1 MIKSEVQLAYQAAL
15 ACLTRREYCEAELRA
30 KLLQRG
36 CDAIAID
43 SALERLKDYGYLSD
57 VRYAEAFLRYRL
69 KKGEALWLI
78 SSQARQKGVDE
89 AAWTQALADVEED
102 YDAKQACLA
111 VLRKR
116 DPQQRWRSDIK
127 MKQRQIRYLKNKGFD
142 AATVMQALNDEG
154 EA

>member
-1 MIKSEVQLAYQAAL
+1 MIQSEVQLAYQAAL
-15 ACLTRREYCEAELRA
+15 SCVTRREYCEAELRA

-36 CDAIAID
+36 CDEIAID

-69 KKGEALWLI
+69 SKGEALWLI
-78 SSQARQKGVDE
+78 SSKARQKGVDE
-89 AAWTQALADVEED
+89 DAWAQALADVEVE
-102 YDAKQACLA
+102 YDAKQACLE

-116 DPQQRWRSDIK
+116 DPQQRWRSD
-127 MKQRQIRYLKNKGFD
+127 MRLKQRQMRYLKNKGHD

-154 EA
+154 EE